1 MSSKLESLRAAI
13 DQIDEQ
19 LIALLGRRFA
29 ITAEVGRMKAS
40 QAMPPVDVEREEAQR
55 RKYARL
61 AAGHGV
67 KEDLVQSLFRSV
79 IEQVVLNHRAIR
91 EQ

>member
-1 MSSKLESLRAAI
+1 
-13 DQIDEQ
+13 
-19 LIALLGRRFA
+19 LLGRRFA

-40 QAMPPVDVEREEAQR
+40 KAMPPVDVEREEAQR
-55 RKYARL
+55 REYARL

-67 KEDLVQSLFRSV
+67 KEELVQALFRSV
-79 IEQVVLNHRAIR
+79 IEEVVLNHRALR